1 MTRGAGSAVQACAD
15 HPQLSSVLL
24 LLVSGGTVFV
34 ASVFS
39 KWLPGADGRFDSEAI
54 IKGLHTPLPPRPRR
68 FYVPCIIFLI
78 VVRLQI
84 MHRVVHDLQCSSR
97 GVEAF
102 LPVLLAV
109 YEFMSHKPA
118 PAESGEPEEMWG
130 SFWEDFKAW
139 IVTSPITLLL
149 STVLFSLGAHF
160 GVRLGARSTYFCSTL
175 LDRRSVVVLLQCLGT
190 LIDATI
196 ITMLWR
202 VLSWARTTKARLR
215 ILCGIALTSSAII
228 CLAWLATSL
237 FQRGGPIGYQPSPGL
252 NALYFFDI
260 LGTGLVLG
268 SFFTSTALWICESSP
283 MAPIV
288 IPTFVLGVYL
298 SIQSILLLGTYEQGP
313 AYQPFVSLSFISVG
327 FTLFMYA
334 NNMRSIVVVGRAF
347 VVLLLIV
354 VLIASTVYAPFRIGP
369 MNRHPVDDLVYRGR
383 VNADRWLRHATVSTT
398 LKSAVRE
405 YRDRYHGR
413 NPPPNFDKWF
423 SFAQQRKSAIV
434 DKFDQIDKDILPFWG
449 MNQQKIRSGLDFL
462 KSLPDIG
469 VITIADGKVYHNQP
483 SDPSQK
489 QVLDDVVSMISG
501 FSEHLPAMSVAINLN
516 ERPRVLVPWDD
527 VYRMALSGSKPKFNI
542 FPNRLHRRQVGDPK
556 LPHSNSDGAPTTA
569 ETSTSQPIVSA
580 QRFHHLQALACPPGS
595 PTRAGIHWNVRDFC
609 AACANP
615 HSQGQFVRDWQK
627 SLDPCHQPDLFNL
640 HDFHMAPYGYEIHQE
655 LLPLFSRSKTDSF
668 NDILIPLVRSNSTDR
683 VDSTVFA
690 DKFNRAFWQGDV
702 ADIRFLTSQ
711 SLHGGHRQR
720 LLHLVNN
727 ATSAES
733 ISILMGTGKDT
744 QMKFHYEDIQ
754 ARTVNSHLPLSFSF
768 TNAESCDTMD
778 CRLIEQE
785 FGFQERGTPTDKL
798 FVLLLDNSD
807 GPPPDLL
814 PVLRSYSVPVL
825 TSIFREWYTER
836 ILPWVHFIPIDVRYH
851 GLHSTLSYFIGL
863 KYSGPLNG
871 KSQVM
876 DRRKED
882 ARWIAEEGRKWAHKT
897 MRREDMEVY
906 LFRLLLEWGRVI
918 DDDRDNLGFVLEETP

>member
-1 MTRGAGSAVQACAD
+1 MTRGAGSAVQAGAD
-15 HPQLSSVLL
+15 DPQLSSFLL
-24 LLVSGGTVFV
+24 LLVSGGVVFV

-54 IKGLHTPLPPRPRR
+54 IKGLHTPLPQRPRR
-68 FYVPCIIFLI
+68 LYVPCIIFLT
-78 VVRLQI
+78 VARLQI

-102 LPVLLAV
+102 LPVLLAF

-118 PAESGEPEEMWG
+118 PVESDEPEDMWG

-139 IVTSPITLLL
+139 VVTSPITLLL
-149 STVLFSLGAHF
+149 STVLFSLGTHF

-175 LDRRSVVVLLQCLGT
+175 LDRRHRPGP
-190 LIDATI
+190 
-196 ITMLWR
+196 R
-202 VLSWARTTKARLR
+202 VFLHVYSTVDLR
-215 ILCGIALTSSAII
+215 I
-228 CLAWLATSL
+228 
-237 FQRGGPIGYQPSPGL
+237 
-252 NALYFFDI
+252 
-260 LGTGLVLG
+260 
-268 SFFTSTALWICESSP
+268 
-283 MAPIV
+283 
-288 IPTFVLGVYL
+288 IPD
-298 SIQSILLLGTYEQGP
+298 GTYSYP
-313 AYQPFVSLSFISVG
+313 YLFG

-334 NNMRSIVVVGRAF
+334 NNMRSIIVIGRPF
-347 VVLLLIV
+347 VILILMV

-369 MNRHPVDDLVYRGR
+369 MDRHPVDDLVYKGR

-398 LKSAVRE
+398 LRSAVRE
-405 YRDRYHGR
+405 YKDRYHGR

-423 SFAQQRKSAIV
+423 SFAQQRKSAII

-449 MNQQKIRSGLDFL
+449 MNLQKIRSGLDFL

-469 VITIADGKVYHNQP
+469 VITIADGKVYHSQP
-483 SDPSQK
+483 SDPSQR
-489 QVLDDVVSMISG
+489 QVLDDVVSMISS
-501 FSEHLPAMSVAINLN
+501 FSEHLPDMSVAINLN
-516 ERPRVLVPWDD
+516 ERPRILVPWDD
-527 VYRMALSGSKPKFNI
+527 VYRMALSGSKPRFNI
-542 FPNRLHRRQVGDPK
+542 FHNRLHRRQVGDRKPP
-556 LPHSNSDGAPTTA
+556 LGNSNGASTAA

-580 QRFHHLQALACPPGS
+580 QKFHHLQAFACPPGS

-615 HSQGQFVRDWQK
+615 HSQGQFVQDWQK

-640 HDFHMAPYGYEIHQE
+640 HDFHMARHGYEIHQT
-655 LLPLFSRSKTDSF
+655 LLPLFSGSKTDSF
-668 NDILIPLVRSNSTDR
+668 NDILIPLVKSNSTDR
-683 VDSTVFA
+683 VDSTAFA

-702 ADIRFLTSQ
+702 ADIQSLTSQ

-733 ISILMGTGKDT
+733 ISILMGTGNDKR
-744 QMKFHYEDIQ
+744 MRFHYEDIQ

-768 TNAESCDTMD
+768 TTSEPCDTAD
-778 CRLIEQE
+778 CRLIQQE

-825 TSIFREWYTER
+825 SSIFREWYTER

-863 KYSGPLNG
+863 KYNGPLNG
-871 KSQVM
+871 KSQTM
-876 DRRKED
+876 DSRKED

-897 MRREDMEVY
+897 MRKEDMEVY

-918 DDDRDNLGFVLEETP
+918 DDDRDNLGFVLEEKS

>member
-1 MTRGAGSAVQACAD
+1 MIRGAGSAVQACAD
-15 HPQLSSVLL
+15 HPQLSSFLL
-24 LLVSGGTVFV
+24 LLVSGGVVFV

-54 IKGLHTPLPPRPRR
+54 IKGLHTPLPQRPRR
-68 FYVPCIIFLI
+68 FYVPCIIILI

-84 MHRVVHDLQCSSR
+84 MHKVVHDLQCSSR
-97 GVEAF
+97 GVGAF
-102 LPVLLAV
+102 LPVLLAFN
-109 YEFMSHKPA
+109 EFVSHKPA
-118 PAESGEPEEMWG
+118 PAESDEPEDMWG

-139 IVTSPITLLL
+139 VTTSPITLLL
-149 STVLFSLGAHF
+149 STVLFSLGTYF

-175 LDRRSVVVLLQCLGT
+175 LDQRSVVVSLQCLGT

-196 ITMLWR
+196 IIMLWR

-215 ILCGIALTSSAII
+215 TLYGIVLISSAII
-228 CLAWLATSL
+228 CLAWLAAGL
-237 FQRGGPIGYQPSPGL
+237 FQRGGRIDYQPSRGL

-283 MAPIV
+283 MAPIA
-288 IPTFVLGVYL
+288 IPTF
-298 SIQSILLLGTYEQGP
+298 GP

-334 NNMRSIVVVGRAF
+334 NNMRSIIVIGRGF
-347 VVLLLIV
+347 VILILIV

-369 MNRHPVDDLVYRGR
+369 MDRHPVDDLVYRGR
-383 VNADRWLRHATVSTT
+383 VDADRWLRHATVSTT

-405 YRDRYHGR
+405 YKDRYHGR

-423 SFAQQRKSAIV
+423 SFAQQRKSAII

-449 MNQQKIRSGLDFL
+449 MNQRKIHSGLEFL

-489 QVLDDVVSMISG
+489 QVLDGVVSMISG
-501 FSEHLPAMSVAINLN
+501 FAEHLPAMSVAINLS
-516 ERPRVLVPWDD
+516 ERPRILVPWDD
-527 VYRMALSGSKPKFNI
+527 VYRMALSGSKPRSNI
-542 FPNRLHRRQVGDPK
+542 FPNRLHRRRVAHPT
-556 LPHSNSDGAPTTA
+556 LPHGDSNGASTA
-569 ETSTSQPIVSA
+569 AEMSTSQPIVSA
-580 QRFHHLQALACPPGS
+580 QNFHHLQALACPPGS

-615 HSQGQFVRDWQK
+615 HSQGQFVQDWQK

-640 HDFHMAPYGYEIHQE
+640 HDFHMAPYGYEIYQE
-655 LLPLFSRSKTDSF
+655 LLPLFSGSKTDSF
-668 NDILIPLVRSNSTDR
+668 NDILIPLVRSNGTDR
-683 VDSTVFA
+683 VDSTAFA

-702 ADIRFLTSQ
+702 ADVRFLTSQ

-720 LLHLVNN
+720 LLHLVKNT
-727 ATSAES
+727 TSAES
-733 ISILMGTGKDT
+733 ISILMGTGNDKR
-744 QMKFHYEDIQ
+744 MKFHYEDIQ
-754 ARTVNSHLPLSFSF
+754 ARSANSHLPLSFSF
-768 TNAESCDTMD
+768 TNAEPCDTVD
-778 CRLIEQE
+778 CRLMQQE

-798 FVLLLDNSD
+798 FVLLLDSSD

-825 TSIFREWYTER
+825 SSIFREWYTER
-836 ILPWVHFIPIDVRYH
+836 ILPWVHFIPIDLRYH

-863 KYSGPLNG
+863 KYNGPLNG
-871 KSQVM
+871 KPQAM
-876 DRRKED
+876 DSRKED
-882 ARWIAEEGRKWAHKT
+882 ARWIAEEGRKWADKA

-918 DDDRDNLGFVLEETP
+918 DDDRDNLGFVLEEKP

>member
-1 MTRGAGSAVQACAD
+1 MTRGAGPAVQACSLASFLWLYYTSDRHSLID
-15 HPQLSSVLL
+15 HPQLSSFLL
-24 LLVSGGTVFV
+24 LLVSGGVVFV

-54 IKGLHTPLPPRPRR
+54 MKGLHTPLPQRPRR
-68 FYVPCIIFLI
+68 FYVPCIIFLV

-102 LPVLLAV
+102 LPVLLAF

-118 PAESGEPEEMWG
+118 PVESDEPEDMWG

-139 IVTSPITLLL
+139 VVTSPITLLL
-149 STVLFSLGAHF
+149 STVLFSLGTCF

-175 LDRRSVVVLLQCLGT
+175 VD
-190 LIDATI
+190 
-196 ITMLWR
+196 
-202 VLSWARTTKARLR
+202 
-215 ILCGIALTSSAII
+215 
-228 CLAWLATSL
+228 
-237 FQRGGPIGYQPSPGL
+237 QR
-252 NALYFFDI
+252 
-260 LGTGLVLG
+260 
-268 SFFTSTALWICESSP
+268 
-283 MAPIV
+283 
-288 IPTFVLGVYL
+288 
-298 SIQSILLLGTYEQGP
+298 
-313 AYQPFVSLSFISVG
+313 
-327 FTLFMYA
+327 
-334 NNMRSIVVVGRAF
+334 
-347 VVLLLIV
+347 
-354 VLIASTVYAPFRIGP
+354 
-369 MNRHPVDDLVYRGR
+369 
-383 VNADRWLRHATVSTT
+383 TT

-405 YRDRYHGR
+405 YKDRYHGR

-423 SFAQQRKSAIV
+423 SFAQQRKSAII

-449 MNQQKIRSGLDFL
+449 MNQEKIRSGLDFL

-469 VITIADGKVYHNQP
+469 VITVADGKVHHNQP
-483 SDPSQK
+483 SDPSQN
-489 QVLDDVVSMISG
+489 QVLDDVVSMISS
-501 FSEHLPAMSVAINLN
+501 FSEHLPTMSIAINLK
-516 ERPRVLVPWDD
+516 ERPRILVPWDD
-527 VYRMALSGSKPKFNI
+527 VYRMALSGSKPRFNI
-542 FPNRLHRRQVGDPK
+542 FPNRLHRRRVDDAKVPDGN
-556 LPHSNSDGAPTTA
+556 SNGASTTA
-569 ETSTSQPIVSA
+569 EMSASQSIVSA
-580 QRFHHLQALACPPGS
+580 QKFHHLQALACPPGS

-615 HSQGQFVRDWQK
+615 HSQGQFVKDWQK

-640 HDFHMAPYGYEIHQE
+640 HDFHMAPYGYEIYQE
-655 LLPLFSRSKTDSF
+655 LLPLFSGSKTDSF
-668 NDILIPLVRSNSTDR
+668 NDILIPLVRSSSTDR
-683 VDSTVFA
+683 VDSTAFA

-702 ADIRFLTSQ
+702 ADVRFLTSQ

-733 ISILMGTGKDT
+733 ISILMGTGNDK

-768 TNAESCDTMD
+768 TNSEPCDTAD
-778 CRLIEQE
+778 CWLIQQE

-798 FVLLLDNSD
+798 FVLLLDDSD
-807 GPPPDLL
+807 GPPPELL

-825 TSIFREWYTER
+825 SSIFREWYTER

-863 KYSGPLNG
+863 KYNGPLNG
-871 KSQVM
+871 KSQAM

-882 ARWIAEEGRKWAHKT
+882 ARWIAEEGRKWADKS

-918 DDDRDNLGFVLEETP
+918 DNNRDSLGFVLEEKP